1 MITERGSKSKIEE
14 LNLKSGKTYTI
25 TVNSDGKSPL
35 LASISWTD
43 RPGTVNRGVANSSTP
58 VLVNDLDIRVKKT
71 GQSYLPYKL
80 TSPTTN
86 TKGDNNVDPY
96 ERVDIANASGTY
108 TITVTHKGNLN
119 GGNQNF
125 TLIVS
130 GIGASGG
137 GETPTITCSDTVR
150 DFPYKQGFES
160 GFGWTQLLG
169 DNGNWTR
176 KSGSTSSDN
185 TGPSSAIEK
194 RYYMYLEASK
204 NGLGFNATVKLESPC
219 FDLSSVTSASFGFK
233 NHMHGA
239 DMGTLKLQA
248 STDGSSWKDIWTASG
263 DKGNQWNAVSLDL
276 SSYLGKKLKLRF
288 LGKTGRGY
296 KSDIAIDDLSLITSG
311 AASDGQAPTV
321 PSNLSVSNITQTET
335 TLSWTA
341 SSDNIGVTGYN
352 IYQGS
357 TKIATVTK
365 TSYKVTGL
373 KANSRYTF
381 SVKAIDKA
389 GNESASSN
397 SITVLTDAASVN
409 YCTSKGGTSA
419 FEWIDY
425 ISFGGMT
432 NSSRSNS
439 GYGDYTNKV
448 AAVSRNS
455 TNRLYYS
462 AGFRKNI
469 YREYWAIWIDYNQ
482 DGVFSD
488 DEKVLSASALT
499 ARNLYT
505 DIKIPST
512 ALLGKTRMRVSM
524 TDRGT
529 LSPCKTIEYGEVED
543 YSVNITSS
551 GDNVKFSNDDAQ
563 IADNKLFVE
572 ESIFYPNPVTDDIIT
587 IRFGSSRYIS
597 YSITDLNGGFIEKGN
612 IPNNSKINISFLQ
625 RGVPYTLLVND
636 GQKSKTAKIVR
647 E

>member
-1 MITERGSKSKIEE
+1 
-14 LNLKSGKTYTI
+14 
-25 TVNSDGKSPL
+25 
-35 LASISWTD
+35 
-43 RPGTVNRGVANSSTP
+43 
-58 VLVNDLDIRVKKT
+58 
-71 GQSYLPYKL
+71 
-80 TSPTTN
+80 
-86 TKGDNNVDPY
+86 
-96 ERVDIANASGTY
+96 
-108 TITVTHKGNLN
+108 
-119 GGNQNF
+119 
-125 TLIVS
+125 
-130 GIGASGG
+130 
-137 GETPTITCSDTVR
+137 
-150 DFPYKQGFES
+150 
-160 GFGWTQLLG
+160 
-169 DNGNWTR
+169 
-176 KSGSTSSDN
+176 
-185 TGPSSAIEK
+185 
-194 RYYMYLEASK
+194 
-204 NGLGFNATVKLESPC
+204 
-219 FDLSSVTSASFGFK
+219 
-233 NHMHGA
+233 
-239 DMGTLKLQA
+239 
-248 STDGSSWKDIWTASG
+248 
-263 DKGNQWNAVSLDL
+263 
-276 SSYLGKKLKLRF
+276 
-288 LGKTGRGY
+288 
-296 KSDIAIDDLSLITSG
+296 
-311 AASDGQAPTV
+311 
-321 PSNLSVSNITQTET
+321 
-335 TLSWTA
+335 
-341 SSDNIGVTGYN
+341 
-352 IYQGS
+352 
-357 TKIATVTK
+357 
-365 TSYKVTGL
+365 
-373 KANSRYTF
+373 
-381 SVKAIDKA
+381 
-389 GNESASSN
+389 
-397 SITVLTDAASVN
+397 
-409 YCTSKGGTSA
+409 
-419 FEWIDY
+419 
-425 ISFGGMT
+425 MT